1 MINAGAPKPDAAA
14 SDASAPQPGDPL
26 PLPLASP
33 PEGVITFFY
42 YDDLNRAVAF
52 YRERLGLRSL
62 MVSDWCVIFELN
74 PGARLGLVNATAG
87 SQRPVGGRNKGAIL
101 SLQVEGVGACLERM
115 KRCALAPASAE
126 LVEGCGGRTREFKI
140 SDPEGYVIEFFEWI
154 DQQAA
159 YST

>member
-1 MINAGAPKPDAAA
+1 MIDAGAPKSDALE
-14 SDASAPQPGDPL
+14 SDASAPQPRAPTA
-26 PLPLASP
+26 LPLATA

-42 YDDLNRAVAF
+42 YDDLNRAAAF

-74 PGARLGLVNATAG
+74 AGARLGLVNATAG
-87 SQRPVGGRNKGAIL
+87 SQRPIADCNKGAIL
-101 SLQVEGVGACLERM
+101 SLQVDGVAACLERM
-115 KRCALAPASAE
+115 KRCELAPASAE
-126 LVEGCGGRTREFKI
+126 LVEGCCGRTREFKI

>member
-1 MINAGAPKPDAAA
+1 MIDAGAPE
-14 SDASAPQPGDPL
+14 SDASAPQPGGPS
-26 PLPLASP
+26 PLPLATAP
-33 PEGVITFFY
+33 QGVITFFY
-42 YDDLNRAVAF
+42 YDDLNQAAAF

-87 SQRPVGGRNKGAIL
+87 SQRPIAGRNKGAIL
-101 SLQVEGVGACLERM
+101 SLQVDGVAACLERM
-115 KRCALAPASAE
+115 KRCELAPPSAE
-126 LVEGCGGRTREFKI
+126 LVEGCCGRTREFKI
-140 SDPEGYVIEFFEWI
+140 ADPEGYVIEFFEWI

>member
-1 MINAGAPKPDAAA
+1 MF
-14 SDASAPQPGDPL
+14 
-26 PLPLASP
+26 LASP

-42 YDDLNRAVAF
+42 YEDLNQAAAF

-74 PGARLGLVNATAG
+74 RGARLGLVNATAG
-87 SQRPVGGRNKGAIL
+87 SQQPIAGRNKGAIL
-101 SLQVEGVGACLERM
+101 SLQIDEVGACLERM
-115 KRCALAPASAE
+115 KRCGLAPLSAE